1 MSRSQWN
8 DPFLIKGCFASN
20 QKYIITLKHKGC
32 PTSAEPQNISIPVT
46 HINNHTSVLHTGS
59 YFTVLEQL
67 LRHWQSA
74 QSYPSVR
81 HLQLFYA
88 FTTACTSSLWCARCD
103 YAVSK
108 VCRWNNS
115 PHCCNKNILPQPIS
129 HIFLTAAD
137 FVISQGRSVR
147 QRFKKKKKTLCLG
160 VFVFTQR
167 IIFTSRARA

>member
-8 DPFLIKGCFASN
+8 DPFLIKGCLASN

-46 HINNHTSVLHTGS
+46 HIDNQTSVLHTGS
-59 YFTVLEQL
+59 YFTVLRQL
-67 LRHWQSA
+67 LRHWKSV
-74 QSYPSVR
+74 QSYSSVR

-88 FTTACTSSLWCARCD
+88 FTTACTSSLRCARCD

-115 PHCCNKNILPQPIS
+115 PHCSNKNILPQPIL
-129 HIFLTAAD
+129 HTFLIAAD

-147 QRFKKKKKTLCLG
+147 QRLKKKHGVWVYVCLYTER
-160 VFVFTQR
+160 V
-167 IIFTSRARA
+167 IFTSRARA